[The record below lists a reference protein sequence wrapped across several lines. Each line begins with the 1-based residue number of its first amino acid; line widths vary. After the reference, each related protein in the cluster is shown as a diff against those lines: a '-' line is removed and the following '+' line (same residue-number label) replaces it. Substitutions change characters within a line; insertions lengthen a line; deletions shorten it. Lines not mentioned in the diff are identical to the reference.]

1 MNRKLFVC
9 ECENINHSFCITK
22 DEDDGS
28 VLFEVHLSELP
39 FYKRCILAVKY
50 IFNFS
55 SSYGHFEEV
64 LLSKEQV
71 SQLINELQEKE

>member
-9 ECENINHSFCITK
+9 QCENINHSFCITK
-22 DEDDGS
+22 DEDDSS
-28 VLFEVHLSELP
+28 VLFEVHLSKFSFL
-39 FYKRCILAVKY
+39 KRLVLAVKY
-50 IFNFS
+50 VFNVS
-55 SSYGHFEEV
+55 SKYGNFEEV